1 MKTVCITHNIRSVH
15 NIGSIFRTADSSG
28 VQTLYLT
35 GYSPTPHDR
44 FGNIRSDIKKVALGA
59 EEKVSWSYE
68 KDPLPLVRRLKREGF
83 LICAVEQHPSS
94 LPYTSLKKFQ
104 DRDIV
109 LIVGN
114 EVDGIENSL
123 LKESDVIFEIPM
135 SGSKES
141 LNVSVVAGIM
151 FFKRRDA

>member
-1 MKTVCITHNIRSVH
+1 MKTVCIAHNIRSVH

-59 EEKVSWSYE
+59 EEKVSWNYE

-83 LICAVEQHPSS
+83 LICAIEQHPSS
-94 LPYTSLKKFQ
+94 LPYTKLKEFSNK
-104 DRDIV
+104 DIAFI
-109 LIVGN
+109 LGN
-114 EVDGIENSL
+114 EVDGIEDSII
-123 LKESDVIFEIPM
+123 KEVDMVFEIPM
-135 SGSKES
+135 SGDKES
-141 LNVSVVAGIM
+141 LNVSVVAGII
-151 FFKRRDA
+151 FFRRRDA